1 MFLFNFTIE
10 KFYIEEYFFIFE
22 VMGMEI
28 SEMRE
33 WERISAHSH
42 ILGLGLDE
50 NYRALRKAD
59 GMIGQIE
66 AREAAGII
74 VKMIKEGKFAGNA
87 ILIAGPPGSGKTA
100 LAIGIAKEL
109 GEDVPFVHIAGSEI
123 YSSEV
128 KKTEFLTQ
136 TLRKAIGVRIHEMR
150 NIYEGK
156 VESLSVEY
164 MQHPYNPYQKIPATA
179 TITLKT
185 KNEKKKLKMD
195 QSFAMQL
202 LQQGIEEGDI
212 IQIDADSGRVVKIG
226 ISKDAVEEKSYDLSS
241 EKIMDIPDGPVLKEK
256 EFVYT
261 LTLNDLDMMQ
271 SRSGMDLAS
280 LLFGASERKEIS
292 EDVRRRV
299 DEQVKRLVEDGRAEL
314 IPGVLFI
321 DECSMLDIETYAF
334 LNKAMEQELSPIII
348 FATNRGITTVR
359 GTDIK
364 SPFGMPL
371 DLLDRLLV
379 ITTKKY
385 DAEDM
390 KEIIM
395 TRAKKEGIKIEK
407 DAMEYLVEIGQK
419 ASLRYAIQ
427 LLAPAWELANKEG
440 IKKEHIERVY
450 KLFADVKRSVNYL
463 RKMEEEMIYD

>member
-1 MFLFNFTIE
+1 
-10 KFYIEEYFFIFE
+10 
-22 VMGMEI
+22 MEI
-28 SEMRE
+28 AEMKE

-42 ILGLGLDE
+42 IRGLGLDE
-50 NYRALRKAD
+50 NYRAIRKAD
-59 GMIGQIE
+59 GMVGQVE
-66 AREAAGII
+66 AREAAGI
-74 VKMIKEGKFAGNA
+74 VVRMIKEGKFAGNA

-156 VESLSVEY
+156 VEALSMDY
-164 MQHPYNPYQKIPATA
+164 MQHPYNPYQKIPASA
-179 TITLKT
+179 TVTLKT
-185 KNEKKKLKMD
+185 KKEKKKLRMD

-226 ISKDAVEEKSYDLSS
+226 ISKDAVKEKSYDLSS
-241 EKIMDIPDGPVLKEK
+241 ARILDIPDGSVLKEK

-261 LTLNDLDMMQ
+261 LTLNDLDVMQ
-271 SRSGMDLAS
+271 SRSGMDIAS
-280 LLFGASERKEIS
+280 LIFGFSERKEIS
-292 EDVRRRV
+292 DEVRRRV
-299 DEQVKRLVEDGRAEL
+299 DEQVKRLVEEGRAEL

-334 LNKAMEQELSPIII
+334 LNKAMEQELSPILI

-385 DAEDM
+385 SGEDM
-390 KEIIM
+390 KDIIL
-395 TRAKKEGIKIEK
+395 TRAKKEGMKIDTE
-407 DAMEYLVEIGQK
+407 ALNYLVEIGQK

-427 LLAPAWELANKEG
+427 LLAPAWEIAEKKE
-440 IKKEHIERVY
+440 IKKEHVERVY
-450 KLFADVKRSVNYL
+450 SLFSDVKRSVEYL
-463 RKMEEEMIYD
+463 RRMEEEMLYD

>member
-1 MFLFNFTIE
+1 M
-10 KFYIEEYFFIFE
+10 K
-22 VMGMEI
+22 
-28 SEMRE
+28 E

-59 GMIGQIE
+59 GMVGQTE
-66 AREAAGII
+66 AREAAGIV

-109 GEDVPFVHIAGSEI
+109 GKDVPFVHIAGSEI
-123 YSSEV
+123 YSTEI

-136 TLRKAIGVRIHEMR
+136 TLRRAIGVRIHEMR
-150 NIYEGK
+150 KIYEGK
-156 VESLSVEY
+156 IESLDIDYV
-164 MQHPYNPYQKIPATA
+164 QHPYNPYQKIPASA
-179 TITLKT
+179 TVTLKT
-185 KNEKKKLKMD
+185 RDEKKRLKMD
-195 QSFAMQL
+195 QSFAMQI
-202 LQQGIEEGDI
+202 LQQGIEGGDI
-212 IQIDADSGRVVKIG
+212 IQIDVDSGRVVKVG
-226 ISKDAVEEKSYDLSS
+226 ISKDAAEKKGYDLSYERVLDTPS
-241 EKIMDIPDGPVLKEK
+241 GPIVKEK
-256 EFVYT
+256 EFIYT
-261 LTLNDLDMMQ
+261 LTLNDLDMMR
-271 SRSGMDLAS
+271 SRSGMDIAS
-280 LLFGASERKEIS
+280 LLFGFSERKEIG
-292 EDVRRRV
+292 EDVRKRV
-299 DEQVKRLVEDGRAEL
+299 DEEVKELVEEGRAEL

-334 LNKAMEQELSPIII
+334 LNKAMEQELSPIVI

-385 DAEDM
+385 SSEDM
-390 KEIIM
+390 RDIILARASKEN
-395 TRAKKEGIKIEK
+395 IKISD
-407 DAMEYLVEIGQK
+407 DALNYLVEIGENS
-419 ASLRYAIQ
+419 SLRYAVQ
-427 LLAPAWELANKEG
+427 LLVPAWEVANKNE

-450 KLFADVKRSVNYL
+450 KLFSDVKRSVDYL
-463 RKMEEEMIYD
+463 QKMEKEMIYG

>member
-1 MFLFNFTIE
+1 
-10 KFYIEEYFFIFE
+10 
-22 VMGMEI
+22 MEI
-28 SEMRE
+28 TEMKE

-42 ILGLGLDE
+42 IMGLGLDE
-50 NYRALRKAD
+50 NYRAIRKAD
-59 GMIGQIE
+59 GMVGQIE

-74 VKMIKEGKFAGNA
+74 VRMIKEGKFAGNA
-87 ILIAGPPGSGKTA
+87 ILFAGPPGSGKTA

-136 TLRKAIGVRIHEMR
+136 TLRRAIGVRIHEMR

-156 VESLSVEY
+156 VESLSIDY
-164 MQHPYNPYQKIPATA
+164 MQHPYNPYQKVPASA

-185 KNEKKKLKMD
+185 KKEKKKLRMD
-195 QSFAMQL
+195 QSFAYQL

-212 IQIDADSGRVVKIG
+212 IQIDADSGRVVKVG
-226 ISKDAVEEKSYDLSS
+226 IAKDAIEEKSYDLSS
-241 EKIMDIPDGPVLKEK
+241 ARAMEIPDGKVLKEK

-261 LTLNDLDMMQ
+261 LTLNDLDVMQ
-271 SRSGMDLAS
+271 SRSGMDIAS
-280 LLFGASERKEIS
+280 LLFGSSERKEIS
-292 EDVRRRV
+292 DEVRRRV
-299 DEQVKRLVEDGRAEL
+299 DEQVKKLVEDSRAEL

-385 DAEDM
+385 DPEDM
-390 KEIIM
+390 REIIM
-395 TRAKKEGIKIEK
+395 TRVRKEGMKISAEAL
-407 DAMEYLVEIGQK
+407 DYLVEIGQK
-419 ASLRYAIQ
+419 ASLRYSIQ
-427 LLAPAWELANKEG
+427 LLAPAWEISGKKE
-440 IKKEHIERVY
+440 IKKEHVERVY
-450 KLFADVKRSVNYL
+450 NLFADVKRSVNYL
-463 RKMEEEMIYD
+463 RKMEEEMIY

>member
-1 MFLFNFTIE
+1 
-10 KFYIEEYFFIFE
+10 
-22 VMGMEI
+22 MEI
-28 SEMRE
+28 AEMKE

-42 ILGLGLDE
+42 IMGLGLDE
-50 NYRALRKAD
+50 NYRAIRRAD

-74 VKMIKEGKFAGNA
+74 VRMIKEGKFAGNA

-156 VESLSVEY
+156 VESLSMDYV
-164 MQHPYNPYQKIPATA
+164 QHPYNPYQKIPASA
-179 TITLKT
+179 TVTLKT
-185 KNEKKKLKMD
+185 KKEKKKLRMD
-195 QSFAMQL
+195 QSFAMQI

-212 IQIDADSGRVVKIG
+212 IQIDADSGRVVKVG
-226 ISKDAVEEKSYDLSS
+226 ISKDAVKEKSYDLSS
-241 EKIMDIPDGPVLKEK
+241 AKIMEVPDGKVLKEK

-271 SRSGMDLAS
+271 SRSGMDIAS
-280 LLFGASERKEIS
+280 LIFGFSERKEIS
-292 EDVRRRV
+292 DEIRRRV

-385 DAEDM
+385 EPQDM
-390 KEIIM
+390 RDIIA
-395 TRAKKEGIKIEK
+395 TRARKEGIKIK
-407 DAMEYLVEIGQK
+407 DDALDYLVEIGQK

-427 LLAPAWELANKEG
+427 LLAPAWEIAD
-440 IKKEHIERVY
+440 KKEIEKKHIERVY
-450 KLFADVKRSVNYL
+450 TLFADVKRSVDYL

>member
-1 MFLFNFTIE
+1 
-10 KFYIEEYFFIFE
+10 
-22 VMGMEI
+22 MEI

-202 LQQGIEEGDI
+202 LQQELKRAILFRLM
-212 IQIDADSGRVVKIG
+212 QI
-226 ISKDAVEEKSYDLSS
+226 VEE
-241 EKIMDIPDGPVLKEK
+241 
-256 EFVYT
+256 
-261 LTLNDLDMMQ
+261 
-271 SRSGMDLAS
+271 
-280 LLFGASERKEIS
+280 
-292 EDVRRRV
+292 
-299 DEQVKRLVEDGRAEL
+299 
-314 IPGVLFI
+314 
-321 DECSMLDIETYAF
+321 
-334 LNKAMEQELSPIII
+334 
-348 FATNRGITTVR
+348 
-359 GTDIK
+359 
-364 SPFGMPL
+364 
-371 DLLDRLLV
+371 
-379 ITTKKY
+379 
-385 DAEDM
+385 
-390 KEIIM
+390 
-395 TRAKKEGIKIEK
+395 
-407 DAMEYLVEIGQK
+407 
-419 ASLRYAIQ
+419 
-427 LLAPAWELANKEG
+427 
-440 IKKEHIERVY
+440 
-450 KLFADVKRSVNYL
+450 
-463 RKMEEEMIYD
+463 

>member
-1 MFLFNFTIE
+1 MVV
-10 KFYIEEYFFIFE
+10 EE
-22 VMGMEI
+22 MK
-28 SEMRE
+28 E

-42 ILGLGLDE
+42 IMGLGLDE
-50 NYRALRKAD
+50 NYRAIRKAD
-59 GMIGQIE
+59 GMIGQVE

-74 VKMIKEGKFAGNA
+74 VRMIKEGKFAGNA

-156 VESLSVEY
+156 VESLSVDY
-164 MQHPYNPYQKIPATA
+164 VQHPYNPYQKIPAEA
-179 TITLKT
+179 TVTLKT
-185 KNEKKKLKMD
+185 KKEKKRLKMD
-195 QSFAMQL
+195 QSFAMQI

-212 IQIDADSGRVVKIG
+212 IQIDADSGRVVKLG
-226 ISKDAVEEKSYDLSS
+226 ISRDAVEERSFDLSS
-241 EKIMDIPDGPVLKEK
+241 VKIMDIPEGPIQKEK

-261 LTLNDLDMMQ
+261 LTLNDLDMMH
-271 SRSGMDLAS
+271 SRSGMDIAS
-280 LLFGASERKEIS
+280 LLFGFSERKEIS
-292 EDVRRRV
+292 EDIRRRV
-299 DEQVKRLVEDGRAEL
+299 DEQVKKLVEEGRAEL

-379 ITTKKY
+379 ITTKRY
-385 DAEDM
+385 EAEDM
-390 KEIIM
+390 RDIIS
-395 TRAKKEGIKIEK
+395 TRAKKEGIEISD
-407 DAMEYLVEIGQK
+407 DALDYLVEIGEK

-427 LLAPAWELANKEG
+427 ILAPAWEIAG
-440 IKKEHIERVY
+440 KKEIKREHVERVY
-450 KLFADVKRSVNYL
+450 NLFSDVKRSVAYL
-463 RKMEEEMIYD
+463 KKMEDEMIYD

>member
-1 MFLFNFTIE
+1 
-10 KFYIEEYFFIFE
+10 
-22 VMGMEI
+22 MEI
-28 SEMRE
+28 TEMKE

-42 ILGLGLDE
+42 IMGLGLNE
-50 NYRALRKAD
+50 NYRAIKKAD
-59 GMIGQIE
+59 GMVGQTE
-66 AREAAGII
+66 AREAAGI
-74 VKMIKEGKFAGNA
+74 VVRMIREGKFAGNA

-136 TLRKAIGVRIHEMR
+136 TLRRAIGVRIHEMR
-150 NIYEGK
+150 KIYEGK
-156 VESLSVEY
+156 VENLSVDY
-164 MQHPYNPYQKIPATA
+164 MQHPYNPYQKVPASA

-185 KNEKKKLKMD
+185 KKEKKKLRMD
-195 QSFAMQL
+195 QSFAYQL

-226 ISKDAVEEKSYDLSS
+226 IAKDAVEEKSYDLSS
-241 EKIMDIPDGPVLKEK
+241 AKVMDIPDGKVLKEK

-261 LTLNDLDMMQ
+261 LTLNDLDVMQ
-271 SRSGMDLAS
+271 SRSGMDIAS
-280 LLFGASERKEIS
+280 LLFGSSERNEIS
-292 EDVRRRV
+292 DEVRRRV
-299 DEQVKRLVEDGRAEL
+299 DEQVKRLVEENRAEL

-359 GTDIK
+359 GTDLK

-385 DAEDM
+385 DPEDM
-390 KEIIM
+390 REIIL
-395 TRAKKEGIKIEK
+395 TRARKEGMKIAS
-407 DAMEYLVEIGQK
+407 DALDYLVEIGQK

-427 LLAPAWELANKEG
+427 LLAPAWEISGKKE
-440 IKKEHIERVY
+440 IKKEHVERVY
-450 KLFADVKRSVNYL
+450 KLFSDVKRSVDYL
-463 RKMEEEMIYD
+463 RKMEEEMIY

>member
-1 MFLFNFTIE
+1 
-10 KFYIEEYFFIFE
+10 
-22 VMGMEI
+22 MEI
-28 SEMRE
+28 TEMKE

-42 ILGLGLDE
+42 IMGLGLNE
-50 NYRALRKAD
+50 NYRAIRKAD
-59 GMIGQIE
+59 GMVGQIE

-74 VKMIKEGKFAGNA
+74 VRMIKEGKFAGNA

-136 TLRKAIGVRIHEMR
+136 TLRRAIGVRIHEMR
-150 NIYEGK
+150 KIYEGK
-156 VESLSVEY
+156 VESLSIDY
-164 MQHPYNPYQKIPATA
+164 MQHPYNPYQKVPANA

-185 KNEKKKLKMD
+185 KKEKKKLRMD
-195 QSFAMQL
+195 QSFAYQL
-202 LQQGIEEGDI
+202 LQQSIEEGDI
-212 IQIDADSGRVVKIG
+212 IQIDADSGRVVKAG
-226 ISKDAVEEKSYDLSS
+226 ISKDAMEEKSYDLSS
-241 EKIMDIPDGPVLKEK
+241 TRAMEIPDGKVLKEK

-261 LTLNDLDMMQ
+261 LTLNDLDLMQ
-271 SRSGMDLAS
+271 SRSGMDIAS
-280 LLFGASERKEIS
+280 LLFGSSERKEIS
-292 EDVRRRV
+292 DEVRRRV
-299 DEQVKRLVEDGRAEL
+299 DEQVKKLVEDARAEL

-321 DECSMLDIETYAF
+321 DECAMLDIETYAF

-348 FATNRGITTVR
+348 FATNRGMTTVR

-385 DAEDM
+385 DPKDM
-390 KEIIM
+390 REIIM
-395 TRAKKEGIKIEK
+395 TRAKKEGIKISS
-407 DAMEYLVEIGQK
+407 DALDYLVEIGQK

-427 LLAPAWELANKEG
+427 LLAPAWE
-440 IKKEHIERVY
+440 ISSKKEIQREHVERIY
-450 KLFADVKRSVNYL
+450 NLFSDVKRSVDYL
-463 RKMEEEMIYD
+463 RKMEEEMIY